1 MKNKFLILILISFM
15 LTGCVGV
22 GVSSKG
28 LFGTGVSVAL
38 DPRTVGTQID
48 DSIMQKTISAKIIAK
63 DSKYLLSVKTKV
75 LDGRIFVTGKV
86 DNPEE
91 KLMITKLAWET
102 KGVRSVRNDIKI
114 KEEFN
119 FKQSAKDLLITSQL
133 RTALII
139 NKNIKATNYQIDT
152 YKKKI
157 YIYGIALTSEEKDMV
172 ISEAQEILDVD
183 DVIASIIL
191 VEDLRI
197 QRE

>member
-1 MKNKFLILILISFM
+1 MKNKILIFVLISFI

-22 GVSSKG
+22 GSKG

-48 DSIMQKTISAKIIAK
+48 DSIMQKTISAKILAK
-63 DSKYLLSVKTKV
+63 DKKYLISVKTKV
-75 LDGRIFVTGKV
+75 LDGRIFITGKV
-86 DNPEE
+86 DSPEE
-91 KLMITKLAWET
+91 KLLITKIAWET
-102 KGVRSVRNDIKI
+102 KGARSVRNDIKI

-119 FKQSAKDLLITSQL
+119 FKQSAKDVLITSQL
-133 RTALII
+133 RTAII
-139 NKNIKATNYQIDT
+139 VNKNIKATNYQIDT

-157 YIYGIALTSEEKDMV
+157 YIYGIALTSEEKDLV
-172 ISEAQEILDVD
+172 ISEAKEILDVE

>member
-1 MKNKFLILILISFM
+1 MKNKLLTYIFIIFI

-22 GVSSKG
+22 GSKG

-48 DSIMQKTISAKIIAK
+48 DSIMQKTISAKILAK
-63 DSKYLLSVKTKV
+63 DKKYLISVKTKV
-75 LDGRIFVTGKV
+75 LDGRIFITGKV
-86 DNPEE
+86 DRPEE
-91 KLMITKLAWET
+91 KLLITKLAWET
-102 KGVRSVRNDIKI
+102 RGARSVRNDIKI

-119 FKQSAKDLLITSQL
+119 FSQSAKDVLITSQL
-133 RTALII
+133 RTAII
-139 NKNIKATNYQIDT
+139 VNKNIKATNYQIDT

-157 YIYGIALTSEEKDMV
+157 YIYGIALTSEEKDLV
-172 ISEAQEILDVD
+172 ISEANEILDVE

>member
-1 MKNKFLILILISFM
+1 MKIKFLVIIIVGFILS
-15 LTGCVGV
+15 GCVGV
-22 GVSSKG
+22 GSKG
-28 LFGTGVSVAL
+28 VFGTGVSVAL

-48 DSIMQKTISAKIIAK
+48 DSIMQKTISAKILAK
-63 DSKYLLSVKTKV
+63 DKKYLISVKTKV
-75 LDGRIFVTGKV
+75 LDGRIFITGKV

-91 KLMITKLAWET
+91 KLLITKLAWET
-102 KGVRSVRNDIKI
+102 KGARSVRNDIKI

-119 FKQSAKDLLITSQL
+119 FKQSAKDVLITSQL
-133 RTALII
+133 RTALIL

-157 YIYGIALTSEEKDMV
+157 YVYGIALTSEEKDLV
-172 ISEAQEILDVD
+172 ISEAKEILDVEN
-183 DVIASIIL
+183 VIASIML

>member
-1 MKNKFLILILISFM
+1 MKIKFIIIVFIGLILS
-15 LTGCVGV
+15 GCVGV
-22 GVSSKG
+22 SSQG
-28 LFGTGVSVAL
+28 IFGTGVSIAL

-48 DSIMQKTISAKIIAK
+48 DSIMQKNLIGKMVIK
-63 DSKYLLSVKTKV
+63 DKKYLISVKSKV
-75 LDGRIFVTGKV
+75 LDGRIFLTGKV

-91 KLMITKLAWET
+91 KLQLTKLAWEI
-102 KGVRSVRNDIKI
+102 KGARSVRNDIKI

-119 FKQSAKDLLITSQL
+119 FKRSAKDILITSQL
-133 RTALII
+133 RTALIF

-157 YIYGIALTSEEKDMV
+157 YVYGIALTSEEKDLV
-172 ISEAQEILDVD
+172 ISEAKEILDVE

-197 QRE
+197 QKE